1 MTIWGGNGNLLLS
14 TTITVLLCGALMYF
28 CHTRLQIVEN
38 AVIKQNQVLASFI
51 ANVQNDIRGTWAT
64 PEALSAAKFAYAQ
77 DEGLG
82 AAGPLASAA
91 GPLASAAGASAAGPL
106 AEPQMT
112 NINPVVLASN
122 KSNEEKTNFLSNTSS
137 TNIVLKKIDVSDDDS
152 SDSCD
157 TSSEDDES
165 SSEEEEEDTKSFSGP
180 ASFGGMAS
188 FSGPSL
194 LASFGGPN
202 GFNGPNGFGN
212 STFIEVG
219 DNNFIQ
225 TGGMKIID
233 LSSNHGFHL
242 SSMFA
247 NLLNQQSNQSD
258 TDDIQ
263 LSGIEEIPDH
273 ESNKITL
280 DPGVFDVQSVDVQVL
295 DAQGLDVQ
303 SLDVQSL
310 DGQSLGID
318 LGVQSLDAPK
328 PTPLAAPVAAPLAAP
343 LAAAAPVA
351 APISFSTLTQMKVD
365 DLRQHAIN
373 VGVVAKEQSRKLKK
387 NELLAF
393 FK

>member
-1 MTIWGGNGNLLLS
+1 
-14 TTITVLLCGALMYF
+14 MYF

-77 DEGLG
+77 DEGLSAGAAGAGAAGAGAAGPLAAAGAAGPLAGAGAG

-91 GPLASAAGASAAGPL
+91 TGPL

-112 NINPVVLASN
+112 NINTVVLASN
-122 KSNEEKTNFLSNTSS
+122 KSNEEKTNTLS
-137 TNIVLKKIDVSDDDS
+137 NIVLKKIDVSDDDS

-157 TSSEDDES
+157 TSSEEDES
-165 SSEEEEEDTKSFSGP
+165 SSEEEEETKSFSRP

-188 FSGPSL
+188 FGGPS
-194 LASFGGPN
+194 SFGGPN
-202 GFNGPNGFGN
+202 GFSGPNGFGN

-233 LSSNHGFHL
+233 LSSNQGFHL

-247 NLLNQQSNQSD
+247 NLLNQQTNQQ
-258 TDDIQ
+258 DDNIQ

-295 DAQGLDVQ
+295 DAHG
-303 SLDVQSL
+303 LDVQSL
-310 DGQSLGID
+310 DGQSLDLGLD
-318 LGVQSLDAPK
+318 LGVQSLDAPQSAPAK
-328 PTPLAAPVAAPLAAP
+328 APAPAPAPAKAPAPTTAPT
-343 LAAAAPVA
+343 
-351 APISFSTLTQMKVD
+351 SFSALSQMKVE